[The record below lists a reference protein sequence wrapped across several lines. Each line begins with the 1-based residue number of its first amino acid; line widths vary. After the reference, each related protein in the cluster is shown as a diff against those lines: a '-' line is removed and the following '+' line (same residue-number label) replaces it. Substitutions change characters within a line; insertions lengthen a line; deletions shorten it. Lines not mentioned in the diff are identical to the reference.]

1 MYEENPKIFGQ
12 ESAIPESYRWKDL
25 TILEGLD
32 LTKLYEDT
40 PQKLS
45 EEENMIGTIFTK
57 VQSKKPIRT
66 DVWSNCSIA
75 RIIRKIARLEEKG
88 ERQRR

>member
-1 MYEENPKIFGQ
+1 MYEENPEIFGQ
-12 ESAIPESYRWKDL
+12 ESVIPESYRWKDL

-32 LTKLYEDT
+32 LTNT